1 MNIRELARLA
11 RLSPSATSLALRGSP
26 KVSAETRERVQTLA
40 RKHGYQVDARIS
52 SVMSRFRKP
61 PVARLA
67 ACFGVISF
75 HLHPRPWEQSIHL
88 RRLYEGMER
97 RAGELG
103 YRIEPLWLRAPRMT
117 AGRFRDILEARG
129 IDGLLCFGS
138 PDFDEEF
145 PAELDRC
152 AAVTIGLSLRP
163 PLHRVVS
170 HAFHDTRAA
179 LDQLHARGY
188 RRPGLVLSRYEDVR
202 NGYAHSSAYLGWC
215 EQRLGLG
222 KARPILRLDRV
233 EPAALQAWLREEACD
248 GVLFV
253 HPHDGLDQLHA
264 ALKKLRLRVP
274 ADLGVAVLSQNL
286 EGTGFAGLQENQPV
300 MGAWAVEL
308 LAGRIASRDFGRP
321 ANPRIELVESRWI
334 EGGSLRAGAP

>member
-11 RLSPSATSLALRGSP
+11 RLSPSAVSLALRGSP
-26 KVSAETRERVQTLA
+26 KVAAETRDRVQALA
-40 RKHGYQVDARIS
+40 RKNGYQVDARTS
-52 SVMSRFRKP
+52 AVMSRFRKP
-61 PVARLA
+61 AVARLA

-75 HLHPRPWEQSIHL
+75 HPQPRPWEQSVHL
-88 RRLYEGMER
+88 RRIHEGMAR

-103 YRIEPLWLRAPRMT
+103 YRLEPLWLRAPRMT

-129 IDGLLCFGS
+129 IEGLLCFGS
-138 PDFDEEF
+138 PDFDEAF

-170 HAFHDTRAA
+170 HAFNDTRAA
-179 LDQLHARGY
+179 LDQLRARGY
-188 RRPGLVLSRYEDVR
+188 RRPGLVLSRYEEVR
-202 NGYAHSSAYLGWC
+202 NGYAHASAYLGWC
-215 EQRLGLG
+215 EQHPGLG
-222 KARPILRLDRV
+222 AARPILRLDRV
-233 EPAALQAWLREEACD
+233 EPAPLQAWLKAVQCD
-248 GVLFV
+248 AALFV
-253 HPHDGLDQLHA
+253 HPHDRLDQLHA
-264 ALKKLRLRVP
+264 ALKKLRVRVP

-308 LAGRIASRDFGRP
+308 LAARIASRDFGRP

-334 EGGSLRAGAP
+334 EGESLRAGAP